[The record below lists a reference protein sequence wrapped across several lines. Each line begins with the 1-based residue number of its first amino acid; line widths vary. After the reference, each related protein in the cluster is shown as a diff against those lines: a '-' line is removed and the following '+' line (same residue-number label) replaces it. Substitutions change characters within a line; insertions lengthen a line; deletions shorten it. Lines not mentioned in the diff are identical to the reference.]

1 MQCQNCGTNNQ
12 DKFQFCIKC
21 GQPLRVAAPTAPPP
35 RGTGPL
41 APRPPSA
48 AAPSY
53 APPAPEAHYGESG
66 ISVLNIWGPFAGK
79 GTRRRHTGWLME
91 DQGHRAKELVAHIH
105 QRFQSQ
111 DIPRAR
117 IDYEILVA
125 QGIGVENRP
134 YFLLRRGLVYIG
146 LYVAEFGRNLFISQV
161 SYLKP
166 PISNFRVIVVVAMI
180 IFQLFMTF
188 MYTPMLSSAF
198 QGLTSSF
205 SLFGGSRGSESAMGM
220 LLMLFCV
227 IGPLGALNG
236 LLVFILFLFSLYKWL
251 TEKDFFAALR
261 VLPNEFNED
270 DLMAMEKAVEQTVR
284 NSLTAIKL
292 NPEDLQRTEI
302 GRGAQLF

>member
-1 MQCQNCGTNNQ
+1 MQCSNCNTQNKDG
-12 DKFQFCIKC
+12 FQFCIKC
-21 GQPLRVAAPTAPPP
+21 GQPLGAVAPTAPT
-35 RGTGPL
+35 RGTGSL

-48 AAPSY
+48 VTPSN

-66 ISVLNIWGPFAGK
+66 NSILNIWGPFAGK
-79 GTRRRHTGWLME
+79 GGRRRHTGWLME
-91 DQGHRAKELVAHIH
+91 DQGHRAKELIAHIH

-111 DIPRAR
+111 EIPKAR

-125 QGIGVENRP
+125 QGIGVETRP

-166 PISNFRVIVVVAMI
+166 PVSNFRVIVVALMI

-188 MYTPMLSSAF
+188 IYPPMLNSAF

-205 SLFGGSRGSESAMGM
+205 SLFGGSRGGETAMGA
-220 LLMLFCV
+220 LLTLFCV

-236 LLVFILFLFSLYKWL
+236 LLLFILFLFSIYKWL
-251 TEKDFFAALR
+251 TEKDLFAALR
-261 VLPNEFNED
+261 VPPNEFNED

-292 NPEDLQRTEI
+292 NPDDLQRTEI
-302 GRGAQLF
+302 GRGTQLF

>member
-1 MQCQNCGTNNQ
+1 MQCSNCNTQNKDG
-12 DKFQFCIKC
+12 FQFCIKC
-21 GQPLRVAAPTAPPP
+21 GQPLRLAAPTAPAP

-48 AAPSY
+48 ASPSY

-66 ISVLNIWGPFAGK
+66 ISILNIWGPFAGK
-79 GTRRRHTGWLME
+79 GGRRRHTGWLME
-91 DQGHRAKELVAHIH
+91 DQGHRAKELTAHIH

-111 DIPRAR
+111 EIPKAR
-117 IDYEILVA
+117 IDYEMLVA
-125 QGIGVENRP
+125 QGIGVETRP

-166 PISNFRVIVVVAMI
+166 PISNFRVIVVALMI

-188 MYTPMLSSAF
+188 MYPPLLSGVF

-205 SLFGGSRGSESAMGM
+205 SLFGSRGGGEAAIGM
-220 LLMLFCV
+220 LLTLLCV

-251 TEKDFFAALR
+251 TEKDFFAAVR
-261 VLPNEFNED
+261 VPPNEFNED

-292 NPEDLQRTEI
+292 NPDDLQRTEI